1 MEPRRL
7 QPGEIFFT
15 PQKCP
20 EVKLEILRARMRV
33 MEDQFAHQSQTIAV
47 LAQTNKVFAEEIVR
61 LRKQLDERDAPE

>member
-1 MEPRRL
+1 M
-7 QPGEIFFT
+7 
-15 PQKCP
+15 
-20 EVKLEILRARMRV
+20 KLEILRARMRV